1 MRQLSFRSRAGN
13 LALAAAGAIYLL
25 AAMALLV
32 WYVVT
37 SWSAAH
43 LLDRVLQFGL
53 ICSAVVGFFFLALA
67 APTIGHRT
75 HRR

>member
-1 MRQLSFRSRAGN
+1 MRPLSFRSRAGN
-13 LALAAAGAIYLL
+13 VALAAAGTIYLL

-53 ICSAVVGFFFLALA
+53 ICAGVVGLFFLALA
-67 APTIGHRT
+67 APKLGIGT

>member
-1 MRQLSFRSRAGN
+1 MKQLSFRSRAGN
-13 LALAAAGAIYLL
+13 FALAAAGAIYLL

-37 SWSAAH
+37 TWSAAH

-53 ICSAVVGFFFLALA
+53 ICSAVVGLFFLALA
-67 APTIGHRT
+67 MPTIGHRP
-75 HRR
+75 HRH